1 MTEKLKK
8 EIPMRKTSYAL
19 FNLVALSLIPA
30 VAGAAGTY
38 YNGLGYQK
46 NAGGYYNNYSNS
58 RGGSYANMYQNG
70 YAQQKTTTLRKVV
83 KKTTK
88 KTSEKESTKS
98 GFVLGGGLSHEFASW
113 DFEMNTAG
121 SKLMYDKLAW
131 NVIGGEGTYYF
142 GDSTP
147 MQIKVGARYSKQY
160 GESSMI
166 DDDVTKGGY
175 LAMEWTDEDGNVI
188 ANQTGHALSVGS
200 SKDGTQIGFNAG
212 FGLTD
217 FFTWGRVKIT
227 PSIGYRYLKYELSTK
242 QNYGVAIDILESSSS
257 YPYITCIN
265 GYNGEIQCDPFLL
278 FYSSTGNVTITG
290 RVEDEDGNISEAIQ
304 IPTIPGFSVSGVG
317 TGGTYYYEQSGTSH
331 KYETTWAGPYVA
343 LDAEY
348 EINKDNFV
356 YGGIEIGLPIYHSE
370 GDQPYR
376 YDWQHPKSVED
387 EGGFGDA
394 YHIGL
399 NANWSTNITDSTA
412 FTLGL
417 TYDYYS
423 VSKATAKT
431 YMNAGYYTDLYD
443 VYVDAL
449 ENNVLTDYQTAIL
462 EDEVAKIEEYQAANW
477 VLEDKDEIKSIYKAM
492 GIRAGINVKF

>member
-1 MTEKLKK
+1 MRKKLKK
-8 EIPMRKTSYAL
+8 EKPMKKTSCAL
-19 FNLVALSLIPA
+19 FNIVALSLIPA

-46 NAGGYYNNYSNS
+46 NVGGYYNNYSNS
-58 RGGSYANMYQNG
+58 RGGNYANMYKNG
-70 YAQQKTTTLRKVV
+70 YTQQKMTTSRKVV

-88 KTSEKESTKS
+88 KTSEQGTAKS
-98 GFVLGGGLSHEFASW
+98 GFVVGAGLAHEFASW
-113 DFEMNTAG
+113 DFEMRTAG
-121 SKLMYDKLAW
+121 SKLTYDKLAW

-147 MQIKVGARYSKQY
+147 MQIKVGARYGKQF
-160 GESSMI
+160 GETSMI
-166 DDDVTKGGY
+166 DDDITKGGY
-175 LAMEWTDEDGNVI
+175 LNMEWTDENGNVV

-200 SKDGTQIGFNAG
+200 SKDGTQMGFNAA

-217 FFTWGRVKIT
+217 FFKWGRVKIT
-227 PSIGYRYLKYELSTK
+227 PSVGFRYLKYEVSTK
-242 QNYGVAIDILESSSS
+242 SNYGVSIDILESNSGH
-257 YPYITCIN
+257 PYITCIN

-278 FYSSTGNVTITG
+278 FYSSDGRVTITG
-290 RVEDEDGNISEAIQ
+290 RVEEDTDGDGQNEVSEMIQ
-304 IPTIPGFSVSGVG
+304 IPSIAGFSVSGVG

-331 KYETTWAGPYVA
+331 KYETTWMGPYVA
-343 LDAEY
+343 FDAEY

-356 YGGIEIGLPIYHSE
+356 YGGLEIGLPLYRSE

-387 EGGFGDA
+387 KGSFGDA

-399 NANWSTNITDSTA
+399 NANWSTNITDTTA
-412 FTLGL
+412 FTLGV
-417 TYDYYS
+417 TYDYYT

-431 YMNAGYYTDLYD
+431 YMNAAHYTELYDLYTD
-443 VYVDAL
+443 AL
-449 ENNVLTDYQTAIL
+449 ANNTLTDYQKAIL
-462 EDEVAKIEEYQAANW
+462 EDEVAKIEEYKVANW

-492 GIRAGINVKF
+492 

>member
-1 MTEKLKK
+1 MK
-8 EIPMRKTSYAL
+8 KTSCAL
-19 FNLVALSLIPA
+19 FNIVALSLIPA

-46 NAGGYYNNYSNS
+46 NVGSYYNNYSNS
-58 RGGSYANMYQNG
+58 RGGNYASMYQNG
-70 YAQQKTTTLRKVV
+70 YAQQKTTTSRKVV
-83 KKTTK
+83 KKTSK
-88 KTSEKESTKS
+88 KTSEKGNAKT

-113 DFEMNTAG
+113 DFEMKTAG
-121 SKLMYDKLAW
+121 SKLTYDKLSW
-131 NVIGGEGTYYF
+131 NVISGEGIYYF

-147 MQIKVGARYSKQY
+147 MQIKVGARYGKQY
-160 GESSMI
+160 GETDMM
-166 DDDVTKGGY
+166 DDDITKGGY
-175 LAMEWTDEDGNVI
+175 VNMEWTDVNKNPF
-188 ANQTGHALSVGS
+188 AYQTGHALSVGS
-200 SKDGTQIGFNAG
+200 SKGGTQMGFNAA

-217 FFTWGRVKIT
+217 FFKWGSVKIT
-227 PSIGYRYLKYELSTK
+227 PSVGYRYLKYELTTK
-242 QNYGVAIDILESSSS
+242 KNYGVAIDILESSSS

-265 GYNGEIQCDPFLL
+265 GYMGELQCDPFLL
-278 FYSSTGNVTITG
+278 FYPSGGGDPVISG
-290 RVEDEDGNISEAIQ
+290 RVEQQVDTDGDGIADSTQVSDTIQ
-304 IPTIPGFSVSGVG
+304 IPAGSVGVG

-331 KYETTWAGPYVA
+331 KYETTWMGPYVA
-343 LDAEY
+343 FDAEY

-356 YGGIEIGLPIYHSE
+356 YGGIEIGLPIYKSE

-387 EGGFGDA
+387 KGSFGDA

-417 TYDYYS
+417 TYDYYT

-431 YMNAGYYTDLYD
+431 YMNSAHYTELYDLYTN
-443 VYVDAL
+443 AL
-449 ENNVLTDYQTAIL
+449 ANNVLTDYEKIVLQ
-462 EDEVAKIEEYQAANW
+462 DEIDKIDEYKAANW
-477 VLEDKDEIKSIYKAM
+477 VIEDKDEIKSIYKAM